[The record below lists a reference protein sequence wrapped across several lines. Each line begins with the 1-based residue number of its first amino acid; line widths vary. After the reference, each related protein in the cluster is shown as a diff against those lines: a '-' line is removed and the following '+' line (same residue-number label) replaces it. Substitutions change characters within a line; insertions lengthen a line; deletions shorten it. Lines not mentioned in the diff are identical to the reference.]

1 VTPGAVSARLQRLV
15 ADVFGLD
22 PRAVT
27 EGTSVDTVD
36 RWDSLQHL
44 NLVIALES
52 EFGVTFTPEEIP
64 ELVSVE
70 IIALTLR
77 DKGLQV

>member
-1 VTPGAVSARLQRLV
+1 VAAEGVSPRLQRLV
-15 ADVFGLD
+15 ANVFGLAPD
-22 PRAVT
+22 AVT
-27 EGTSVDTVD
+27 AATSVDTVD

-52 EFGVTFTPEEIP
+52 EFGVAFSPEEIP

-77 DKGLQV
+77 DKGVPP